1 MRDYVVI
8 VGLGVTGKSCLG
20 YFLNQD
26 ISLVAI
32 DTHKDPSELA
42 MLSKQYPTVR
52 FLTEYDSALMC
63 SAKQVVVSPGVDLRA
78 PLFQTIRQA
87 GVEIV
92 GDIELFVRQAQAPII
107 AVTGSNGKTTVATLC
122 QQALTACGLQ
132 VLLAG
137 NVGIAVLDLLQQAV
151 PDYYVLELSSFQL
164 ETIESLQAK
173 IAVVLNISPD
183 HLDRYDS
190 LSDYIAAKMRIY
202 RHAECAF
209 LNCDQNLQVK
219 DSTQCLTYSVEGRD
233 AQYGVCVEPGSVWLM
248 KAGQRWCDLTTAK
261 LQGQHHWQNAL
272 VVLMVVDA
280 MKGAVAAALP
290 TILSFTGIE
299 HRCQWVANINGVAWY
314 NDSKATN
321 EGAAVAAITTLSQE
335 NKGKMVLIAGGDAK
349 QSNLKSFS
357 KTVSDYVSHVV
368 ALGQDQSLIANQ
380 LKSAVSVT
388 CVDTMQAAVIKA
400 YQVAEQGDIVLLS
413 PACSSLD
420 MFDNYAQRGAQFTQ
434 CVLGL
439 SK

>member
-8 VGLGVTGKSCLG
+8 IGLGVTGKSCLD
-20 YFLNQD
+20 YFLIQD
-26 ISLVAI
+26 RNLVVI
-32 DTHKDPSELA
+32 DTFKDASELA
-42 MLSKQYPTVR
+42 LLSNQYPAVR
-52 FLTEYDSALMC
+52 FLAEYDLALMC
-63 SAKQVVVSPGVDLRA
+63 AAKQVVVSPGVDLRA
-78 PLFQTIRQA
+78 PIFQAVRQA

-92 GDIELFVRQAQAPII
+92 GDVELFVRQAKAPII
-107 AVTGSNGKTTVATLC
+107 AVTGSNGKTTVTTLC

-151 PDYYVLELSSFQL
+151 PDYYILELSSFQL

-183 HLDRYDS
+183 HLDRYDT

-202 RHAECAF
+202 RDTECAL
-209 LNCDQNLQVK
+209 LNCDQELQTESVPQ
-219 DSTQCLTYSVEGRD
+219 SLTYSVTGHD
-233 AQYGVCVEPGSVWLM
+233 AQYGVSVEPDSVWLT
-248 KAGQRWCDLTTAK
+248 KAGQCLCDLTTAR

-272 VVLMVVDA
+272 VVLMIVDYLQ
-280 MKGAVAAALP
+280 GSITAALP
-290 TILSFTGIE
+290 CVLSFTGIE
-299 HRCQWVANINGVAWY
+299 HRCQWVANINGVTWY

-321 EGAAVAAITTLSQE
+321 EGAAVAAITTLSQG
-335 NKGKMVLIAGGDAK
+335 NKGKIILIAGGDAK
-349 QSNLKSFS
+349 KSELNSFS
-357 KTVSDYVSHVV
+357 KTVNDHVSHVV

-380 LKSAVSVT
+380 LHPTINIT
-388 CVDTMQAAVIKA
+388 CVETMQAAVIEA

-420 MFDNYAQRGAQFTQ
+420 MFDNYAQRGAHFTQ